1 MAFKRS
7 AVRSRLSP
15 PLRCAEYFYI
25 DAVSSDTAIFVFGDN
40 MNTIENEYKAYAAI
54 EAIQKISA
62 LSKENGLDNM
72 SLEEINAEI
81 KAARAERS
89 KQSE

>member
-25 DAVSSDTAIFVFGDN
+25 DRFIGSGFFVFGDN
-40 MNTIENEYKAYAAI
+40 MNTIENEYKAYTAI
-54 EAIQKISA
+54 EAIQKLSA
-62 LSKENGLDNM
+62 FSRENGLDNM

-81 KAARAERS
+81 EAARADRS
-89 KQSE
+89 EQSE